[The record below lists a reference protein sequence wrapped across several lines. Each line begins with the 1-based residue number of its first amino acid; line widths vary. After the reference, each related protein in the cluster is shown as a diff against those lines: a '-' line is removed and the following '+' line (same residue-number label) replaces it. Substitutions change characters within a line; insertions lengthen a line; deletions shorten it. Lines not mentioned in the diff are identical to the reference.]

1 MPLAATLWFCSLAL
15 AFPQEPTPPATP
27 SPKAEPPRIVWQ
39 RTLDDALA
47 AQQASG
53 LPLLVVVNDD
63 GETFNDRFATTV
75 YRDPEFVALTEGWIC
90 VVASLNR
97 HNPFDHDERGRRIEC
112 PRFPGCTCSEHMAIE
127 PLLYEK
133 WFKGQRYAPRHI
145 GVTAAGKVLFDRFLD
160 ASMQTA
166 IDAVKEHRGTA
177 RPGSLEA
184 TDDLAQLFAR
194 RDAAARLRVE
204 QRYRQ
209 GARAER
215 EAVLRAAATAAAPPI
230 DLLREALRS
239 GDAAD
244 ERLVATA
251 LAAFQGVEV
260 RQLAEDL
267 LARSDDAGVQS
278 TVRSLLKQL
287 GASDPVAKRLAAHLE
302 AAPDVALP
310 APWSNAWSP
319 AGADANDRD
328 AVERWLDQLD
338 KAVAERP
345 DDAPA
350 RLQQAIAD
358 LMLAQ
363 LLIQEGGKGVELWLE
378 EAQRAAGRVQDA
390 GLAPEAA
397 AVRAVAAWWRND
409 AKAANEATAVAL
421 STATGER
428 RPDAWLAR
436 TFLDTLVAMSTRWA
450 YERLQADP
458 QAEVVVPLARV
469 LQATSALASHD
480 ALGEP
485 TATQAATL
493 YDVLGL
499 RHRARSSAA
508 ATLARF
514 PGSLQGHHVFRTRL
528 LADFDTARLRAAYD
542 AFLQEHGDRADA
554 AWYAGYAELM
564 IAEVRVREKDGPAA
578 RAAYEQAIARFS
590 RSIEQNP
597 DFADNSNHFVVLALA
612 GRAIVRFEAGD
623 DEGAVDDLLRAASLR
638 PASLDQKDGL
648 GRDPRGLILRV
659 ARTLKTNGKKE
670 LAKRLEPLLP

>member
-15 AFPQEPTPPATP
+15 AHPQEPNPPAAP
-27 SPKAEPPRIVWQ
+27 SAKANPPRIAWQ

-47 AQQASG
+47 AQQSSG

-63 GETFNDRFATTV
+63 GEAFNDRFATTV

-97 HNPFDHDERGRRIEC
+97 HNPFDHDEQGRRIEC
-112 PRFPGCTCSEHMAIE
+112 PRFPGCTCGEHMAIE
-127 PLLYEK
+127 PLLYAK

-145 GVTAAGKVLFDRFLD
+145 GVTPDGKVLFDRFLD

-166 IDAVKEHRGTA
+166 IDAVREHRGTA
-177 RPGSLEA
+177 RSGSLEA

-194 RDAAARLRVE
+194 RDAAARLRIE
-204 QRYRQ
+204 LRYRQ
-209 GARAER
+209 GGRAER
-215 EAVLRAAATAAAPPI
+215 EAVLRAAATAIAPPI

-239 GDAAD
+239 GEAAD
-244 ERLVATA
+244 ERLVAQA
-251 LAAFQGVEV
+251 LAPFAGVEV

-267 LARSDDAGVQS
+267 LARSDDEAVQA
-278 TVRSLLKQL
+278 TVRAVLKKL
-287 GASDPVAKRLAAHLE
+287 GASDPVAKRLAAHLD

-310 APWSNAWSP
+310 APWSNAWQAAS
-319 AGADANDRD
+319 ADANDRD

-345 DDAPA
+345 DDAGA

-363 LLIQEGGKGVELWLE
+363 LLITEGGKGVELWLE
-378 EAQRAAGRVQDA
+378 EAQRAASRVQEA
-390 GLAPEAA
+390 SLAPEAA
-397 AVRAVAAWWRND
+397 AVRAIAAWWRND
-409 AKAANEATAVAL
+409 AKAATEATAVAL
-421 STATGER
+421 ATATGEH

-450 YERLQADP
+450 YEQLQAEP
-458 QAEVVVPLARV
+458 QAEVVVQLARV
-469 LQATSALASHD
+469 LQATTALAAHD

-485 TATQAATL
+485 TAAHAVTL
-493 YDVLGL
+493 CDALGL
-499 RHRARSSAA
+499 RHRARRSAA
-508 ATLARF
+508 ALLERF
-514 PGSLQGHHVFRTRL
+514 PGSLQGHHVFRNRL
-528 LADFDTARLRAAYD
+528 LTDFDSARLRREYD

-554 AWYAGYAELM
+554 AWFAGYAELM
-564 IAEVRVREKDGPAA
+564 IAEVRVREKDGPTA
-578 RAAYEQAIARFS
+578 RAAYEQAIVRFT

-659 ARTLKTNGKKE
+659 ARTVKTNGKKD
-670 LAKRLEPLLP
+670 LAKRLEALLP

>member
-1 MPLAATLWFCSLAL
+1 MPLAATVWFCSLAL
-15 AFPQEPTPPATP
+15 AFPQEPSPPAAP
-27 SPKAEPPRIVWQ
+27 SATANPPRLVWQ

-63 GETFNDRFATTV
+63 GETFNDRFAKTV

-97 HNPFDHDERGRRIEC
+97 HNPFDHDEQGRRIEC
-112 PRFPGCTCSEHMAIE
+112 PRFPGCTCGEHIAIE
-127 PLLYEK
+127 PLLYAK

-145 GVTAAGKVLFDRFLD
+145 GVTQDGKVLFDRFLD
-160 ASMQTA
+160 SSMQTA
-166 IDAVKEHRGTA
+166 IDAVREHRGTA
-177 RPGSLEA
+177 KPGSLEP

-204 QRYRQ
+204 QRYRH
-209 GARAER
+209 GDRTAR
-215 EAVLRAAATAAAPPI
+215 EAVLRAAATATAPPI

-239 GDAAD
+239 GDAAN

-251 LAAFQGVEV
+251 LAAFAGVEV

-267 LARSDDAGVQS
+267 LARSDDDAVQQ
-278 TVRSLLKQL
+278 TLRALLKKL
-287 GASDPVAKRLAAHLE
+287 GASDPVARRLAAHLD

-310 APWSNAWSP
+310 APWSNAWR
-319 AGADANDRD
+319 AALADANDR
-328 AVERWLDQLD
+328 ASVEGQLDQLD

-345 DDAPA
+345 DDAQA

-363 LLIQEGGKGVELWLE
+363 LLIAEGGKGVELWLE
-378 EAQRAAGRVQDA
+378 EAQRAASRVNDPS
-390 GLAPEAA
+390 LAPEAA
-397 AVRAVAAWWRND
+397 AVRAVAAWLRGD
-409 AKAANEATAVAL
+409 AKAANEATAAAL

-436 TFLDTLVAMSTRWA
+436 TFLDTLVAMATRWA
-450 YERLQADP
+450 YERLQAEP
-458 QAEVVVPLARV
+458 QAEVAVQLARV
-469 LQATSALASHD
+469 LQATTALAAHD

-485 TATQAATL
+485 TAAQAVTL
-493 YDVLGL
+493 YDTVGL
-499 RHRARSSAA
+499 RHLARRAAVA
-508 ATLARF
+508 LLERF
-514 PGSLQGHHVFRTRL
+514 PGSLQGHHVFRNRL
-528 LADFDTARLRAAYD
+528 LADFDSVRLRAEYD
-542 AFLQEHGDRADA
+542 AFLEKHADRADA

-578 RAAYEQAIARFS
+578 RTAYEQAIARFT
-590 RSIEQNP
+590 RSVEQNQ
-597 DFADNSNHFVVLALA
+597 DYADNSNHFVVLALA

-623 DEGAVDDLLRAASLR
+623 DAGAVDDLLRAAALR

-670 LAKRLEPLLP
+670 LAERLEALLP